1 MLVFFKDIPN
11 NNKMTDKKQKKQKKS
26 NGGSRTSCWV
36 FGSLLLFGGIASL
49 IAYDTHALHNGVFE
63 DSSLGRVLKQTGNVF
78 AIKFKKFQSFIE
90 LF

>member
-1 MLVFFKDIPN
+1 
-11 NNKMTDKKQKKQKKS
+11 MTDKKQKKQKKS

-63 DSSLGRVLKQTGNVF
+63 ESSLGKVLKQTGNSCLIQLEIILMYYYWF
-78 AIKFKKFQSFIE
+78 
-90 LF
+90 